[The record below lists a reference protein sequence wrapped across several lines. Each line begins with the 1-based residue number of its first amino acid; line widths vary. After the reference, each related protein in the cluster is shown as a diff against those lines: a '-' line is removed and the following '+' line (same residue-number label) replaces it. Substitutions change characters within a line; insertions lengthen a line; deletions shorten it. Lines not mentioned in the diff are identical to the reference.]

1 LDAADLVKGGLSA
14 IVGME
19 AKSDL
24 DVRVS
29 VVDDTIIVTM
39 QGTSLLRG
47 GRNPAIGMRIHLMT
61 PSVAS
66 SVMTATAAAITAA

>member
-1 LDAADLVKGGLSA
+1 
-14 IVGME
+14 VGME

-29 VVDDTIIVTM
+29 VVDDTVIVTM
-39 QGTSLLRG
+39 QGTSLL